1 MMNES
6 IFEVTREDYKAF
18 VERLIPGMGEV
29 KEEELDRWTMATK
42 IYSKRTGKCWCSRV
56 CKKEEKEKYFIF
68 EYPDDDEWGPPVPK
82 MKITLETK
90 EEVQALFDALAELRK
105 QQNG

>member
-1 MMNES
+1 MIDLYSPKFES
-6 IFEVTREDYKAF
+6 CKNKNQIDLNIQNISLAF
-18 VERLIPGMGEV
+18 RFCFKVN
-29 KEEELDRWTMATK
+29 
-42 IYSKRTGKCWCSRV
+42 
-56 CKKEEKEKYFIF
+56 KYFIF